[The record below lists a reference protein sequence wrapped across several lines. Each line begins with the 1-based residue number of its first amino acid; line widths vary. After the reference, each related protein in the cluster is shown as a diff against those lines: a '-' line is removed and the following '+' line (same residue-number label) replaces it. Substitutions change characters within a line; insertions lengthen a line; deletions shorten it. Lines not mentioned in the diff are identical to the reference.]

1 MKQKISNHVK
11 NNWQEYASVIL
22 MLFIITVAMIY
33 KFNLFNF
40 DITYP
45 IAYSGGDD
53 LSMLVDAKMF
63 SEQGWIMTT
72 DRLGAPNG
80 TQMYDFSANYLHN
93 AGMVIMKIFVFL
105 AGGNAVV
112 GFNLTYLSIF
122 IFAGIVSY
130 IVMRQIGIN
139 CWISALTSAVYG
151 MSPFM
156 LARGVGHMVLAEAYF
171 VPLSFLLCFYILERE
186 EVFKFDKQFFKRP
199 INYVVI
205 VIALLIANNGIG
217 YYPYFTCFILL
228 VTGVCKWLKNKKPE
242 GFVRALSICAVIAV
256 FFILCMVP
264 AKIYN
269 LQHGANQDAVSRA
282 GFIETEMYGLKLI
295 MLFMPRNAHGIGI
308 IQKAIDMYDSN
319 TTYLNENV
327 TEYLGIVAIIGFFI
341 LMFTLFMN
349 RDSALKKR
357 LGALSELSLIHI

>member
-11 NNWQEYASVIL
+11 SVIL

-130 IVMRQIGIN
+130 IV
-139 CWISALTSAVYG
+139 C
-151 MSPFM
+151 
-156 LARGVGHMVLAEAYF
+156 HH
-171 VPLSFLLCFYILERE
+171 LCLQ
-186 EVFKFDKQFFKRP
+186 EVWDIWCLQR
-199 INYVVI
+199 
-205 VIALLIANNGIG
+205 L
-217 YYPYFTCFILL
+217 
-228 VTGVCKWLKNKKPE
+228 
-242 GFVRALSICAVIAV
+242 
-256 FFILCMVP
+256 ILCLYHSFY
-264 AKIYN
+264 A
-269 LQHGANQDAVSRA
+269 
-282 GFIETEMYGLKLI
+282 FIFLK
-295 MLFMPRNAHGIGI
+295 
-308 IQKAIDMYDSN
+308 
-319 TTYLNENV
+319 E
-327 TEYLGIVAIIGFFI
+327 
-341 LMFTLFMN
+341 
-349 RDSALKKR
+349 KKC
-357 LGALSELSLIHI
+357 LSLISSSLKDQSIML

>member
-171 VPLSFLLCFYILERE
+171 VPLSFLL
-186 EVFKFDKQFFKRP
+186 
-199 INYVVI
+199 
-205 VIALLIANNGIG
+205 LLI
-217 YYPYFTCFILL
+217 
-228 VTGVCKWLKNKKPE
+228 
-242 GFVRALSICAVIAV
+242 
-256 FFILCMVP
+256 
-264 AKIYN
+264 
-269 LQHGANQDAVSRA
+269 
-282 GFIETEMYGLKLI
+282 TE
-295 MLFMPRNAHGIGI
+295 
-308 IQKAIDMYDSN
+308 
-319 TTYLNENV
+319 
-327 TEYLGIVAIIGFFI
+327 
-341 LMFTLFMN
+341 
-349 RDSALKKR
+349 
-357 LGALSELSLIHI
+357 

>member
-1 MKQKISNHVK
+1 MTK

-53 LSMLVDAKMF
+53 LSMLVDAKIVLRT
-63 SEQGWIMTT
+63 GWIMTT

-156 LARGVGHMVLAEAYF
+156 LARGVGHMVLAEALF
-171 VPLSFLLCFYILERE
+171 C
-186 EVFKFDKQFFKRP
+186 
-199 INYVVI
+199 
-205 VIALLIANNGIG
+205 A
-217 YYPYFTCFILL
+217 FII
-228 VTGVCKWLKNKKPE
+228 P
-242 GFVRALSICAVIAV
+242 F
-256 FFILCMVP
+256 
-264 AKIYN
+264 
-269 LQHGANQDAVSRA
+269 
-282 GFIETEMYGLKLI
+282 
-295 MLFMPRNAHGIGI
+295 MLFI
-308 IQKAIDMYDSN
+308 
-319 TTYLNENV
+319 
-327 TEYLGIVAIIGFFI
+327 F
-341 LMFTLFMN
+341 
-349 RDSALKKR
+349 LKEKKC
-357 LGALSELSLIHI
+357 LSLISSSLKDQSN